1 MGCTSA
7 AHPLV
12 RQNSLVYG
20 GYSHAKHRHDQKRPD
35 QRPNQKLDE
44 IFAFHLTYLAIR
56 GSPPRDNNVQT
67 KQDCRFLTS
76 LAGPRIRDRYRFV
89 GQSENETL
97 KSHWLTTGA

>member
-1 MGCTSA
+1 VLRHAVIVDGRLREFGGPPDGVYMGRCNR
-7 AHPLV
+7 LV

-44 IFAFHLTYLAIR
+44 IFAFHLTDLAIG

-67 KQDCRFLTS
+67 Q
-76 LAGPRIRDRYRFV
+76 
-89 GQSENETL
+89 
-97 KSHWLTTGA
+97 